1 MTANVARV
9 ELLTLCIVALV
20 FLMLLTYFVIS
31 RFMKPLSPITN
42 TLLQIADC
50 NISDKGELHKYADR
64 NDDLGEMATASDKVI
79 KSLNHILGTLRSC
92 CMKLN
97 EKAVSLRGS
106 STELVECVTNNI
118 STTQQLSSSLDH
130 VNNAIESING
140 EVESMHL
147 SISEV
152 ADSLRNSSKFSDD
165 MMDGAMQM
173 KGSANASF
181 QNTSMQ
187 LEETKDSVK
196 AALEKL
202 NNLSQINGMASAI
215 LDISNQTNLLSINAS
230 IEAARSGEMGRGF
243 AVVAEEI
250 SKLAENSRGTAA
262 HIQKLCEASN
272 DSIDEVN
279 QCMGA
284 ILEYMEGEVLE
295 SFGDFAEKS
304 NHYTVSV
311 EAIKQDIEKLSVF
324 VKELQTSITQISDN
338 VMDVKNISEQNS
350 IAINEIVR
358 KSESTEDIAV
368 EIQNQA
374 EENTEMADSLEDIV
388 NGFTLD

>member
-1 MTANVARV
+1 
-9 ELLTLCIVALV
+9 
-20 FLMLLTYFVIS
+20 
-31 RFMKPLSPITN
+31 
-42 TLLQIADC
+42 
-50 NISDKGELHKYADR
+50 
-64 NDDLGEMATASDKVI
+64 
-79 KSLNHILGTLRSC
+79 
-92 CMKLN
+92 
-97 EKAVSLRGS
+97 
-106 STELVECVTNNI
+106 
-118 STTQQLSSSLDH
+118 
-130 VNNAIESING
+130 
-140 EVESMHL
+140 
-147 SISEV
+147 
-152 ADSLRNSSKFSDD
+152 

>member
-1 MTANVARV
+1 M
-9 ELLTLCIVALV
+9 
-20 FLMLLTYFVIS
+20 
-31 RFMKPLSPITN
+31 
-42 TLLQIADC
+42 
-50 NISDKGELHKYADR
+50 
-64 NDDLGEMATASDKVI
+64 
-79 KSLNHILGTLRSC
+79 
-92 CMKLN
+92 
-97 EKAVSLRGS
+97 
-106 STELVECVTNNI
+106 TNNI

>member
-1 MTANVARV
+1 M
-9 ELLTLCIVALV
+9 
-20 FLMLLTYFVIS
+20 
-31 RFMKPLSPITN
+31 
-42 TLLQIADC
+42 
-50 NISDKGELHKYADR
+50 
-64 NDDLGEMATASDKVI
+64 
-79 KSLNHILGTLRSC
+79 
-92 CMKLN
+92 
-97 EKAVSLRGS
+97 
-106 STELVECVTNNI
+106 
-118 STTQQLSSSLDH
+118 
-130 VNNAIESING
+130 
-140 EVESMHL
+140 
-147 SISEV
+147 
-152 ADSLRNSSKFSDD
+152 
-165 MMDGAMQM
+165 
-173 KGSANASF
+173 
-181 QNTSMQ
+181 
-187 LEETKDSVK
+187 
-196 AALEKL
+196 
-202 NNLSQINGMASAI
+202 
-215 LDISNQTNLLSINAS
+215 
-230 IEAARSGEMGRGF
+230 
-243 AVVAEEI
+243 
-250 SKLAENSRGTAA
+250 
-262 HIQKLCEASN
+262 
-272 DSIDEVN
+272 N

>member
-1 MTANVARV
+1 MW
-9 ELLTLCIVALV
+9 
-20 FLMLLTYFVIS
+20 
-31 RFMKPLSPITN
+31 
-42 TLLQIADC
+42 
-50 NISDKGELHKYADR
+50 NIILF
-64 NDDLGEMATASDKVI
+64 DLD
-79 KSLNHILGTLRSC
+79 GTLTDSQ
-92 CMKLN
+92 
-97 EKAVSLRGS
+97 AG
-106 STELVECVTNNI
+106 I
-118 STTQQLSSSLDH
+118 
-130 VNNAIESING
+130 IN
-140 EVESMHL
+140 
-147 SISEV
+147 
-152 ADSLRNSSKFSDD
+152 
-165 MMDGAMQM
+165 
-173 KGSANASF
+173 
-181 QNTSMQ
+181 
-187 LEETKDSVK
+187 SVK
-196 AALEKL
+196 NALDSL

>member
-1 MTANVARV
+1 M
-9 ELLTLCIVALV
+9 
-20 FLMLLTYFVIS
+20 
-31 RFMKPLSPITN
+31 
-42 TLLQIADC
+42 
-50 NISDKGELHKYADR
+50 
-64 NDDLGEMATASDKVI
+64 
-79 KSLNHILGTLRSC
+79 
-92 CMKLN
+92 
-97 EKAVSLRGS
+97 
-106 STELVECVTNNI
+106 
-118 STTQQLSSSLDH
+118 
-130 VNNAIESING
+130 
-140 EVESMHL
+140 
-147 SISEV
+147 
-152 ADSLRNSSKFSDD
+152 
-165 MMDGAMQM
+165 
-173 KGSANASF
+173 
-181 QNTSMQ
+181 
-187 LEETKDSVK
+187 
-196 AALEKL
+196 
-202 NNLSQINGMASAI
+202 
-215 LDISNQTNLLSINAS
+215 
-230 IEAARSGEMGRGF
+230 
-243 AVVAEEI
+243 AEEI